1 MRPRRDAVFNL
12 AVLLEAVA
20 RPDEAADLYR
30 AALAENPEL
39 ADAHYNLALL
49 CESAGLQQEAI
60 RHLGPARMAE
70 TCVRLRSRDAVPGV
84 VV

>member
-1 MRPRRDAVFNL
+1 VLHARKQFSEAEAAYREGLAQCGRDEMLFFNL

-60 RHLGPARMAE
+60 A
-70 TCVRLRSRDAVPGV
+70 T
-84 VV
+84 